1 MIMKTKTIKSELI
14 IALFSPQSGLLK
26 EILEHKRIGS
36 QQQEFSKYWR
46 EFTSTTLK
54 LENEYNAIIK
64 DYQTAI
70 SELAEDAENTI
81 KDEMINTVNRQVKEL
96 LDQDITI
103 PTISRKLLG
112 LDSIAINY
120 SQNELLEST
129 ILDSNID

>member
-1 MIMKTKTIKSELI
+1 M
-14 IALFSPQSGLLK
+14 LK

-129 ILDSNID
+129 ILDSKID